1 MLTDN
6 EMNGLIVCRRRSQ
19 WWPKQAVSRFCYC
32 YCQERGRTDK
42 TKLAGRDDNTVR
54 YCQVRNIIAAN
65 WRGWPVGCGR
75 RGWPVQGR
83 GRALRLYAFVVPNK
97 WTDEWP
103 NNNRITGQRGTD
115 SMSAVENGLSWPH
128 WSMGKPAT
136 RSGRIASCSRC
147 ETTDALML
155 GLPGGR
161 EGKESGAEKR
171 RMEGMMLNEGGER
184 GYDSSTSYCKYYCAQ
199 QQDGRAS
206 H

>member
-1 MLTDN
+1 MVAKAGD
-6 EMNGLIVCRRRSQ
+6 
-19 WWPKQAVSRFCYC
+19 SRFCYC
-32 YCQERGRTDK
+32 YCQECGRTDK
-42 TKLAGRDDNTVR
+42 TKLAETRRQYGTVLPGSKH
-54 YCQVRNIIAAN
+54 YSGTN

-97 WTDEWP
+97 WTDAWP
-103 NNNRITGQRGTD
+103 NNNRITGQRSTD

-136 RSGRIASCSRC
+136 GGGGIASCSRC

-171 RMEGMMLNEGGER
+171 RMEGGE
-184 GYDSSTSYCKYYCAQ
+184 DE
-199 QQDGRAS
+199 
-206 H
+206 